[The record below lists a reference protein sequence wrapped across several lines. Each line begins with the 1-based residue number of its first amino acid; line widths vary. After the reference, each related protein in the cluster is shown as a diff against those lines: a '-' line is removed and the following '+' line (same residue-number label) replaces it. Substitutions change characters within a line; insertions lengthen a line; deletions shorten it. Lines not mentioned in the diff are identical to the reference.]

1 MGTNVMEHT
10 PQSPLTAIWTNVEDH
25 ALERQSPGLAR
36 ARADATEAG
45 IPQGSAAQAELLRAL
60 EHMVGATS
68 VIVVG
73 TGAVVETYQL
83 LDGLDG
89 HGQLTAVDSSAQGI
103 AMIRSLLR
111 ELADSTQASLR
122 AVSAPAKVFLPRL
135 NAADYHLIVVAGDVD
150 NYRATYEQA
159 PRLLNKGGIIAFTDI
174 LALAGQ
180 TADGA
185 ADDSVS
191 MDDAPDTRKADAMR
205 QLLADVEEDERFES
219 TLTPSG
225 TGLLLAVKR

>member
-1 MGTNVMEHT
+1 MEHT

-122 AVSAPAKVFLPRL
+122 AVSAPVKVFLPRL

-174 LALAGQ
+174 LAFAGQ

-185 ADDSVS
+185 AGDGVG

>member
-1 MGTNVMEHT
+1 MEHT

-89 HGQLTAVDSSAQGI
+89 HGQLTAVDS
-103 AMIRSLLR
+103 
-111 ELADSTQASLR
+111 
-122 AVSAPAKVFLPRL
+122 P
-135 NAADYHLIVVAGDVD
+135 
-150 NYRATYEQA
+150 
-159 PRLLNKGGIIAFTDI
+159 
-174 LALAGQ
+174 
-180 TADGA
+180 
-185 ADDSVS
+185 
-191 MDDAPDTRKADAMR
+191 
-205 QLLADVEEDERFES
+205 
-219 TLTPSG
+219 
-225 TGLLLAVKR
+225 

>member
-1 MGTNVMEHT
+1 MEHT
-10 PQSPLTAIWTNVEDH
+10 PQSPLTAIWTNVEEH
-25 ALERQSPGLAR
+25 ALGHQSPGLAR
-36 ARADATEAG
+36 ARASATEAG

-60 EHMVGATS
+60 EHMVDATS

-73 TGAVVETYQL
+73 TGSVVETYQL

-135 NAADYHLIVVAGDVD
+135 NAADYHLIVVAGDAD

-174 LALAGQ
+174 LALAGHADG
-180 TADGA
+180 TADDGA
-185 ADDSVS
+185 G
-191 MDDAPDTRKADAMR
+191 MDDAPGTPDTRKADAMR